1 MKTAARS
8 IAHYDTESTHL
19 LFWFE
24 THREGEQLHIRTLLN
39 VLLDLVFIFDVFFFL
54 PPRSHAGCHWDV
66 YLNGYY
72 CSTFCLISK
81 DFKSFTDSQI
91 MK

>member
-8 IAHYDTESTHL
+8 IAYYDTESTHL

-39 VLLDLVFIFDVFFFL
+39 VLLDLVFIFNVFFFFSL
-54 PPRSHAGCHWDV
+54 LGATLGAT
-66 YLNGYY
+66 G
-72 CSTFCLISK
+72 TF
-81 DFKSFTDSQI
+81 T
-91 MK
+91 

>member
-8 IAHYDTESTHL
+8 IAYYDTESTHL

-39 VLLDLVFIFDVFFFL
+39 VLLDLVFIFDVFFFSPSSEPRWVPLGRLLEWLLLFHFL
-54 PPRSHAGCHWDV
+54 PHIKRLQVIH
-66 YLNGYY
+66 
-72 CSTFCLISK
+72 
-81 DFKSFTDSQI
+81 
-91 MK
+91 